1 MAYDTNL
8 IQKLVVHEGSEA
20 SDLMPMHV
28 ALVNEDGSDFGGDGG
43 EAATVDTLGG
53 ATETGKSLMK
63 ASDAAAARSA
73 IGAGTSS
80 FSGSYNDLSGKPTIP
95 TAATTTAAGIVK
107 KSSAV
112 SAVASTD
119 AAAAAGAAPTKA
131 EFDAVVTLLNE
142 CKSQLND
149 LISKAKTA
157 GQMA

>member
-28 ALVNEDGSDFGGDGG
+28 ALVNDDGSDFGG
-43 EAATVDTLGG
+43 
-53 ATETGKSLMK
+53 GK
-63 ASDAAAARSA
+63 AP
-73 IGAGTSS
+73 G
-80 FSGSYNDLSGKPTIP
+80 N
-95 TAATTTAAGIVK
+95 ATTTTAGLVK

-112 SAVASTD
+112 SAVASANAT
-119 AAAAAGAAPTKA
+119 AAAGAAPTKA

-142 CKSQLND
+142 CKKQLND

>member
-28 ALVNEDGSDFGGDGG
+28 ALVNDDGSDFGG
-43 EAATVDTLGG
+43 EAPG
-53 ATETGKSLMK
+53 
-63 ASDAAAARSA
+63 
-73 IGAGTSS
+73 
-80 FSGSYNDLSGKPTIP
+80 N
-95 TAATTTAAGIVK
+95 ATTTTAGLVK

-112 SAVASTD
+112 NVVASAD
-119 AAAAAGAAPTKA
+119 ATAASGETPTKA
-131 EFDAVVTLLNE
+131 EFDAVVALANE
-142 CKSQLND
+142 CKKQLND